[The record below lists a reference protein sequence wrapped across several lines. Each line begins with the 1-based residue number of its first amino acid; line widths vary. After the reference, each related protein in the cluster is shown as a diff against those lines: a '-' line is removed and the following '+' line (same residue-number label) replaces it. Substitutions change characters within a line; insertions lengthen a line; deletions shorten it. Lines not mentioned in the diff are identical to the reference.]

1 MNGYFSERENRRE
14 THDGDDGGHSS
25 EENLAS
31 KPGACVLHESL
42 EVLVIVPVSGL
53 IARST
58 SGIGPLSQLE
68 LRKNLDTS
76 HMYVSIKFQIY
87 NDLIYR
93 DECHNPYYITR
104 MSYKITDDKISRT
117 KIIISSTRLT
127 GRRHLDL
134 IEFIVIVLRVTVS
147 EGEPSY
153 SHRLASVR
161 KV

>member
-1 MNGYFSERENRRE
+1 
-14 THDGDDGGHSS
+14 
-25 EENLAS
+25 
-31 KPGACVLHESL
+31 
-42 EVLVIVPVSGL
+42 
-53 IARST
+53 
-58 SGIGPLSQLE
+58 
-68 LRKNLDTS
+68 
-76 HMYVSIKFQIY
+76 MY
-87 NDLIYR
+87 R
-93 DECHNPYYITR
+93 GECHNPYYITR